1 MDLLSRIK
9 NHESREIIILNE
21 QNYLTNG
28 RRMFVTHSHN
38 LKGKR
43 KTIYLTEKK
52 IENEQQSRVFNQKK
66 NNNPAS
72 RKE

>member
-1 MDLLSRIK
+1 
-9 NHESREIIILNE
+9 
-21 QNYLTNG
+21 
-28 RRMFVTHSHN
+28 MFVTHSHN

-66 NNNPAS
+66 QQS
-72 RKE
+72 RVSKGMKERQPFLKPLFKTNSYCTNHTVKFS